1 MKTAGA
7 NSIDERWPV
16 AAALVAGTT
25 AWISSDLLALPR
37 EIFVLPYALFGAALV
52 AMFVRMED
60 VDARAVARRHPM
72 RAVVVTAIVGA
83 LAIASV
89 LAQPG
94 APRASGPRL
103 AFELIW
109 YGVVYGTVDGVLLTV
124 IPMSGVLRA
133 SDERRWSSDAIAFA
147 SSLLVFIAYHLG
159 FPEFRGAAIA
169 GPVVAGVLFGVAY
182 LVARNPLVPIV
193 AHVAM
198 HVAAVLHGP
207 AGTMQLPPHY

>member
-1 MKTAGA
+1 M
-7 NSIDERWPV
+7 
-16 AAALVAGTT
+16 
-25 AWISSDLLALPR
+25 SSDLLALPR
-37 EIFVLPYALFGAALV
+37 EVFVLAYALV
-52 AMFVRMED
+52 AAALTVMFVQMQGIELG
-60 VDARAVARRHPM
+60 AAARRYPM
-72 RAVVVTAIVGA
+72 RALVVTAVAGG
-83 LAIASV
+83 LAVASV

-94 APRASGPRL
+94 APRAHGSRL

-109 YGVVYGTVDGVLLTV
+109 DGAIYGAVDGVLLTV
-124 IPMSGVLRA
+124 IPMSDVLRA
-133 SDERRWSSDAIAFA
+133 SGERRWTADAIALA
-147 SSLLVFIAYHLG
+147 SSLVVFVVYHLG
-159 FPEFRGAAIA
+159 FPEFRGTAIA